1 MKIIHDLQ
9 QVSKPTAV
17 ALGNFDGLHL
27 GHRRVIAP
35 VVEQERQAAAQG
47 QTVISTLL
55 SFTPHPHVFFSQKPR
70 PLLTPIQEKIQL
82 LTDLGVKQLVVLEF
96 NQALAKLTADEFISQ
111 ILVRQLQAQWVSV
124 GFNFH
129 FGCRRQGSPKDLLK
143 HWGQQMTMIPEQTLD
158 VPLNIPEPRG
168 NQAENHI
175 ALSGGIE
182 SPAMQSVRIS
192 SSNIRLA
199 LSEGNIELAN
209 ALLGRSYSLTGTV
222 SQGQQLGRTIGFPTA
237 NLAINADKFLPK
249 DGVYAVWVQLA
260 SETEQLVK
268 LPAVM
273 NIGMRP
279 TVTGG
284 GSRTVEVHLCNWS
297 GDLYGKTLIVDL
309 IKFLRPEQKFASL
322 DALKYQIT
330 QDCHAALT
338 ILGNQDD

>member
-143 HWGQQMTMIPEQTLD
+143 HWGKQMTIIPEQTLD
-158 VPLNIPEPRG
+158 MSKQWG
-168 NQAENHI
+168 NEAADKI
-175 ALSGGIE
+175 KLSAGLE
-182 SPAMQSVRIS
+182 LPAMQNDSVRIS

-209 ALLGRSYSLTGTV
+209 TLLGRPYSLSGTV